1 MAGLGDP
8 GFAHSGAQDESPG
21 VFPQEAALLREK
33 VDGVLASPAFLR
45 APILSR
51 LLRYLLERTI
61 AGEAET
67 LKAYTIAVEGL
78 ARSPDFD
85 PQFDSYPRVQM
96 VRLRKALEAYCADDP
111 SMQDPC
117 VYLCARSYRLQLE
130 ARHIAY
136 PHLAPRASAT
146 APAPLG
152 FTALSSDMTGGPTRL
167 WLMIFAGLL
176 AAGLAA
182 LVAIVIYSSDTQGT
196 DAAAPDTVHAPIVEI
211 ATRERGGGLAASRPD
226 FRRLVRS
233 PDAVLDNTQVR
244 GKPAEP
250 TDLARH
256 SSYRVALSDTNDRV
270 TIQLIDEQTGM
281 IIWTDSV
288 GVDNSA
294 DLREA
299 LAPLIA
305 KIVGPFGV
313 IARNQA
319 AQIRPTS
326 TGSYACILRYFAF
339 YRTRDLGER
348 DAISSCLAQPVDEPQ
363 LVATVNAVRAF
374 YTMEASVWP
383 DREAQ
388 FRTAERFARFANEAD
403 ADDPYARYAKAR
415 LAYLRGRC
423 PVGLHYG
430 DMAVAANPYDAVIV
444 TVLSSLTAACAPDK
458 ARQFLD
464 RAYRIRNENDIAT
477 RASLTLA
484 TIVQGQERRLGE
496 LGFMNRPPAGPQLPN
511 YLLTES
517 LIAAAQGRRNDAKA
531 LWAEF
536 RDLRPRAT
544 SDDERLKTVIL
555 SDPMRAQVLAMMR
568 ARGVTGAGE

>member
-1 MAGLGDP
+1 MAELGDRSL
-8 GFAHSGAQDESPG
+8 AHSGVPDEGSDA
-21 VFPQEAALLREK
+21 FPQEAALLREK

-51 LLRYLLERTI
+51 LLRYLLEQTI
-61 AGEAET
+61 SGEAET
-67 LKAYTIAVEGL
+67 LKAYAIAVEGL

-111 SMQDPC
+111 SIPDPC
-117 VYLCARSYRLQLE
+117 VYLCARSYRLQLA
-130 ARHIAY
+130 ARHVAY
-136 PHLAPRASAT
+136 PHLAPSYSAI

-152 FTALSSDMTGGPTRL
+152 FTALPAALNGGSTRR
-167 WLMIFAGLL
+167 WMPIFLGLL
-176 AAGLAA
+176 IAGLAT
-182 LVAIVIYSSDTQGT
+182 LIAIVIYSSGTQR
-196 DAAAPDTVHAPIVEI
+196 ASAPVVETMHAPIVEI
-211 ATRERGGGLAASRPD
+211 GLRERGTDPARGAHISNIMSEALT
-226 FRRLVRS
+226 RS
-233 PDAVLDNTQVR
+233 WATQVR
-244 GKPAEP
+244 DKPADA
-250 TDLARH
+250 TDIAHR
-256 SSYRVALSDTNDRV
+256 SSYQMALSDMNDRV
-270 TIQLIDEQTGM
+270 TIQLIDAQTGM
-281 IIWTDSV
+281 LMWTDSV
-288 GVDNSA
+288 VAKDSA
-294 DLREA
+294 DLRET

-305 KIVGPFGV
+305 KLVGPFGV

-319 AQIRPTS
+319 ARLGPKS

-339 YRTRDLGER
+339 YRTRDLSER
-348 DAISSCLAQPVDEPQ
+348 DGISACLAQPVDDPQ
-363 LVATVNAVRAF
+363 LAATINAVRAF

-388 FRTAERFARFANEAD
+388 IRAAEHFVLLATEAD

-423 PVGLHYG
+423 SVGLRYG
-430 DMAVAANPYDAVIV
+430 DMAVAANPYDAVLV
-444 TVLSSLTAACAPDK
+444 TVLSSLTAACSSEK
-458 ARQFLD
+458 AREYLD

-477 RASLTLA
+477 RASLTLS

-517 LIAAAQGRRNDAKA
+517 LIAAAQGRRDDART
-531 LWAEF
+531 LWAEL
-536 RDLRPRAT
+536 RSLRPLAA

-555 SDPMRAQVLAMMR
+555 SDQMRSQILAMMR
-568 ARGVTGAGE
+568 ARGVIGASE